1 VREASGDLAGIR
13 VHTVGIDQAVNAGFL
28 GRLASLGGG
37 RCELVESEDRLD
49 AAMDQIHRR
58 IATPFLDV
66 RAITPDGWAPVAGS
80 QAPRRT
86 PHVFPGVPLVLA
98 GRYRGAA
105 GGSVTVVGELAG
117 GAQWR
122 RTVAA
127 TVVDNPAVTA
137 LWARAHLRDL
147 EDRYAVTGDAALE
160 QEIVATSLRH
170 GVLCRFTA
178 YVAVDSRVVTEGGAP
193 HRVIQPVEL
202 PAGWALPMPAGPV
215 AAPMVMA
222 AGAAMAVPPSPPRL
236 ARGTGRMLRRAAP
249 AADVSGGPVA
259 EEREAAGYRA
269 ASEGADRV
277 PPGAELREQLA
288 LEARR
293 LRDAAG
299 EPAARRAELLDDLA
313 SRLDALAVH
322 LAAQA
327 DPAAGALRDLVTLLR
342 DAGRP
347 VAERWARAVAVL
359 DELSGA
365 PARRAFWKR

>member
-1 VREASGDLAGIR
+1 
-13 VHTVGIDQAVNAGFL
+13 
-28 GRLASLGGG
+28 
-37 RCELVESEDRLD
+37 
-49 AAMDQIHRR
+49 
-58 IATPFLDV
+58 
-66 RAITPDGWAPVAGS
+66 
-80 QAPRRT
+80 
-86 PHVFPGVPLVLA
+86 
-98 GRYRGAA
+98 
-105 GGSVTVVGELAG
+105 
-117 GAQWR
+117 
-122 RTVAA
+122 
-127 TVVDNPAVTA
+127 
-137 LWARAHLRDL
+137 
-147 EDRYAVTGDAALE
+147 
-160 QEIVATSLRH
+160 
-170 GVLCRFTA
+170 
-178 YVAVDSRVVTEGGAP
+178 
-193 HRVIQPVEL
+193 
-202 PAGWALPMPAGPV
+202 
-215 AAPMVMA
+215 
-222 AGAAMAVPPSPPRL
+222 
-236 ARGTGRMLRRAAP
+236 AAP